1 MMGKGGLDGATDAE
15 LLRAA
20 RLIGD
25 SRRLF
30 VFTGAGISKESGLP
44 VFRGEG
50 GLWERMDPGILEISR
65 FTSDPEGSWRAI
77 RGLFYEASTLPE
89 PNAAHRVLAKWEAE
103 GRIASLVTQNIDGLH
118 RAAGSRRVVEF
129 HGSLADL
136 VCGRCGRRFR
146 ASPSEIAAGVALQLP
161 PRCGSWPPEAPVA
174 DGCGGVL
181 KPDFVFFGEGI
192 PSEAYGA
199 ALAGA
204 EAADLCLI
212 VGSAGVVYP
221 AAGLPSI
228 VKKNGGTIIEI
239 DPSVTEFTKSLGGI
253 HLAVGAVE
261 GLTRLDALLTPR

>member
-1 MMGKGGLDGATDAE
+1 MANTADADGEAL

-20 RLIGD
+20 EAIAG
-25 SRRLF
+25 SRRML

-50 GLWERMDPGILEISR
+50 GVWDRMDPGILEISR
-65 FTSDPEGSWRAI
+65 FASDPEASWRAI

-118 RAAGSRRVVEF
+118 RAAGSKCVVEF
-129 HGSLADL
+129 HGSLAGL
-136 VCGRCGRRFR
+136 VCRRCGRRIR
-146 ASPSEIAAGVALQLP
+146 ASPSEIAAGVALKLP
-161 PRCGSWPPEAPVA
+161 PRCGSWPPDAPA
-174 DGCGGVL
+174 PRGCDGVL

-192 PSEAYGA
+192 PPEAYA
-199 ALAGA
+199 AAMAGA

-212 VGSAGVVYP
+212 VGSAGVVHP
-221 AAGLPSI
+221 AAGLPTI
-228 VKKNGGTIIEI
+228 VKNNGGTIIEI

-253 HLAVGAVE
+253 RLALGAVE
-261 GLTRLDALLTPR
+261 GLSRLDALLPRP